1 MTLSSRNRIKLQ
13 IGSSVLVTTLLLIAA
28 INSALTHNFV
38 WMWIY
43 IPFALLSFLGFVFGI
58 LSIQSSAAAQK
69 ERHS

>member
-13 IGSSVLVTTLLLIAA
+13 IGSSVLVTTLLLIVA

-43 IPFALLSFLGFVFGI
+43 ISLILLSFLGLIFGI
-58 LSIQSSAAAQK
+58 LSIQNSSAQN
-69 ERHS
+69 ERRS